1 MKNFRPNIID
11 YDFLVKV
18 FIAAFLVR
26 AILATLIVLL
36 ELQQYFGPDARYYD
50 YLGGELADSWW
61 GSGEGIILTF
71 DRSGW
76 GMPYFVAGIY
86 FFTGQNALAAQLIMS
101 AFGAAAPVL
110 GYFCALEIF
119 KNTKVARYTT
129 LLIGFFPF
137 MIVWTSQLLKE
148 SLVIFFLLLAFLA
161 TLKLQ
166 KRLTQAWGALLF
178 ISLVGLASLRFY
190 IFFIVVAAILA
201 SWVIGINVSVNTF
214 INRLIICVFVGVA
227 FFYLGIWSLSQ
238 QQAEKYLSLE
248 RVKISREW
256 ASRAARSGFLRDNDH
271 TDITTISGI
280 ISTLP
285 RGIITLYLAP
295 FPWQFNDSIKH
306 VIIIPDVLAWWASLP
321 FVFVGVLYSIKYQFR
336 KTIPMLFLVLA
347 LSLSYALYQGN
358 LGTLY
363 RQRIQI
369 QVFLLIFAAAGFV
382 VRSEA
387 RENSKIRES
396 MQVSLRK
403 RIHK

>member
-1 MKNFRPNIID
+1 MKNFKSKIKD

-18 FIAAFLVR
+18 FIVAFLVR
-26 AILATLIVLL
+26 AILATIIVLL
-36 ELQQYFGPDARYYD
+36 ELQQFLGPDATYYD
-50 YLGGELADSWW
+50 YLGGAIADSWW
-61 GSGEGIILTF
+61 GSGEEIILTS

-86 FFTGQNALAAQLIMS
+86 FFIGQNVLTAQLIMS
-101 AFGAAAPVL
+101 AFAAAAPVL

-129 LLIGFFPF
+129 LLISFFPF

-148 SLVIFFLLLAFLA
+148 SLTIFFLMLAFLA

-166 KRLTQAWGALLF
+166 KRLTHKWGALLL
-178 ISLVGLASLRFY
+178 ISLVSLSTLRFY
-190 IFFIVVAAILA
+190 IFFIVLA
-201 SWVIGINVSVNTF
+201 SILGGWVLSINVSVNTF
-214 INRLIICVFVGVA
+214 VNRLIVCIFIGIV
-227 FFYLGIWSLSQ
+227 FFYLGVWSLSQ

-248 RVKISREW
+248 RLQSSREW
-256 ASRAARSGFLRDNDH
+256 ASKAAKSGFLRDNDYA
-271 TDITTISGI
+271 DVTTISGV

-285 RGIITLYLAP
+285 RGIVTLYLAP

-306 VIIIPDVLAWWASLP
+306 VIIMPDVILWWASLP
-321 FVFVGVLYSIKYQFR
+321 FIFVGVLYSLRYKF
-336 KTIPMLFLVLA
+336 KEAIPILLFILT
-347 LSLSYALYQGN
+347 LSLSYAIYQGN

-369 QVFLLIFAAAGFV
+369 QVFLLIFAAAGLV

-396 MQVSLRK
+396 MQLSLRK